1 MDSLDSMGCQWY
13 NFVFFQCF
21 HCFDGTFHCGVQ
33 DFMCLQCSQLHK
45 VKSVARSSFD
55 KKNMYT
61 TNIFGMCKCLCEDF
75 QHFNVC
81 ACFVKCV
88 FFWNFQLV
96 RISPFMHNCC
106 EKSFKKNIDMMH
118 GKSRNV
124 NLMLVYFQQ
133 AMCSTHIYMYIYGSK
148 SFAFVVGA
156 LLLLHL
162 WFLNHVAIQCERKG
176 PKRVG

>member
-1 MDSLDSMGCQWY
+1 MLDFFNVFIVSMVL
-13 NFVFFQCF
+13 FIVVFKISCVCNVPSFIRSNL
-21 HCFDGTFHCGVQ
+21 
-33 DFMCLQCSQLHK
+33 LQEVVLT
-45 VKSVARSSFD
+45 
-55 KKNMYT
+55 KKTCT

-81 ACFVKCV
+81 ACFVKGV
-88 FFWNFQLV
+88 FFWNFQLT

-106 EKSFKKNIDMMH
+106 EKSFKKNMDMMH
-118 GKSRNV
+118 GKNINL

-133 AMCSTHIYMYIYGSK
+133 AMCSTHIYMYIYIYIYGSK

-162 WFLNHVAIQCERKG
+162 VLWFLNHVAI
-176 PKRVG
+176 

>member
-1 MDSLDSMGCQWY
+1 
-13 NFVFFQCF
+13 
-21 HCFDGTFHCGVQ
+21 
-33 DFMCLQCSQLHK
+33 
-45 VKSVARSSFD
+45 
-55 KKNMYT
+55 
-61 TNIFGMCKCLCEDF
+61 
-75 QHFNVC
+75 
-81 ACFVKCV
+81 
-88 FFWNFQLV
+88 
-96 RISPFMHNCC
+96 MHNCC